1 MIKASPFF
9 KKKIYLNFFPSPYL
23 CPNSSFSLARVIN
36 FKGLFGVQMTLYTPV
51 PHSGPRVEMKDGPVL
66 ITGCQ
71 ETSLA

>member
-1 MIKASPFF
+1 MEGRPLICALTLTS
-9 KKKIYLNFFPSPYL
+9 L
-23 CPNSSFSLARVIN
+23 SLACVIN

-51 PHSGPRVEMKDGPVL
+51 PRSGPSVEMKDGPVL